1 MNMDDVRIFAPLAK
15 ATEQDDGTLTVEG
28 FASTESVDKAGE
40 IVTAAA
46 IEAALP
52 EFFQNGS
59 GPLREMHQLKAAGRV
74 DKALVDSKKR
84 TWIRATVVDPL
95 AIKKILARVYNGLS
109 IGGKTLA
116 RDRKNPKVITK
127 LRLDEV
133 SLVDTPANPDALF
146 EIVKASNAQRDSLKS
161 TIVKDALASMSAD
174 DRAMAVT
181 KAALQFP
188 RDVNASLGVLS

>member
-1 MNMDDVRIFAPLAK
+1 MDDVRIFAPLAK

-52 EFFQNGS
+52 DFFQHGS

-74 DKALVDSKKR
+74 DKAVVDSKKR
-84 TWIRATVVDPL
+84 TWIRATVIDPL

-116 RDRKNPKVITK
+116 RDRKNPKMITK

-146 EIVKASNAQRDSLKS
+146 EIVKASDAQHDSLQS
-161 TIVKDALASMSAD
+161 TIVKDVLASMSAD
-174 DRAMAVT
+174 DRAMTVT

-188 RDVNASLGVLS
+188 RVVNAALGVPT

>member
-1 MNMDDVRIFAPLAK
+1 MSMDDVRIFAPLAK

-52 EFFQNGS
+52 DFFQHGS

-74 DKALVDSKKR
+74 DKAVVDSKTR
-84 TWIRATVVDPL
+84 TWIRATVIDPL

-116 RDRKNPKVITK
+116 RDRKNPKMITK

-146 EIVKASNAQRDSLKS
+146 EIVKASDAQRDSLQS
-161 TIVKDALASMSAD
+161 TIVKDVLASMSAD
-174 DRAMAVT
+174 DRAMTVT

-188 RDVNASLGVLS
+188 RVVNAALGVPT

>member
-1 MNMDDVRIFAPLAK
+1 MDDVRIFAPLAK

-52 EFFQNGS
+52 DFFQHGS

-74 DKALVDSKKR
+74 DKAVVDSKTR
-84 TWIRATVVDPL
+84 TWIRATVIDPL

-116 RDRKNPKVITK
+116 RDRKNPKMITK

-146 EIVKASNAQRDSLKS
+146 EIVKASDAQRDSLQS
-161 TIVKDALASMSAD
+161 TIVKDVLASMSAD
-174 DRAMAVT
+174 DRAMTVT

-188 RDVNASLGVLS
+188 RVVNAALGVPT

>member
-1 MNMDDVRIFAPLAK
+1 MDDVRIFAPLAK

-52 EFFQNGS
+52 DFFQHGS

-74 DKALVDSKKR
+74 DKAVVDSKKR
-84 TWIRATVVDPL
+84 TWIRATVIDPL

-116 RDRKNPKVITK
+116 RDRKNPKMITK

-146 EIVKASNAQRDSLKS
+146 EIVKASDAQRDSLQS
-161 TIVKDALASMSAD
+161 TIVKDVLASMSAD
-174 DRAMAVT
+174 DRAMTVT

-188 RDVNASLGVLS
+188 RVVNAALGVPT